1 MNNNKIVDS
10 GYPELPFWVN
20 DHGLDALRSITIVS
34 GSSVLAGGTILG
46 RISTTRK
53 LAAYAN
59 GNSDGTETAVGILLN
74 RADPR
79 EGDVLASMM
88 VHGVVRSGSL
98 TGYDSNAKTDLAGRF
113 DFV

>member
-34 GSSVLAGGTILG
+34 GSTVLKGGTVLG
-46 RISTTRK
+46 KVSTHRK
-53 LAAYAN
+53 YDAYNNGGSGGLEVAA
-59 GNSDGTETAVGILLN
+59 GILFN

-79 EGDVLASMM
+79 EGDVLASLY
-88 VHGVVRSGSL
+88 VTGVVRSGSL
-98 TGYDSNAKTDLAGRF
+98 TGYDSNAKTDLPRIE
-113 DFV
+113 FV